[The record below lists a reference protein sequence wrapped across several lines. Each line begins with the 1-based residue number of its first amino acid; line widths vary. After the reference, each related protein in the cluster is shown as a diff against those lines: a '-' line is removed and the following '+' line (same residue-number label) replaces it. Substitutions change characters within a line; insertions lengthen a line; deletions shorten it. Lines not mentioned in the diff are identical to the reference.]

1 MNQPKPPSNVLI
13 RSAIMDEA
21 TVIASMLYQ
30 AFVEFEPLY
39 TPAAFAATTPTP
51 DQIRKR
57 WSEGPV
63 WVVIEGSQLVGT
75 VSAVLKAEGLYV
87 RSMAVLPSHRG
98 QGIGHV
104 LLQALEQFA
113 NTQHIQ
119 RMFLST
125 TPFLTG
131 AIGLYERFGFQRS
144 NDTPHELFG
153 TPLFSMLKPLGP
165 ANHMSQGG
173 TNIPIK
179 DRKVR
184 TDEE

>member
-1 MNQPKPPSNVLI
+1 MNQPKHPSNVLI
-13 RSAIMDEA
+13 RSAVMDEA
-21 TVIASMLYQ
+21 TVLASMSYQ
-30 AFVEFEPLY
+30 ALVEFEPLY
-39 TPAAFAATTPTP
+39 MPAAFAATTPTS

-63 WVVIEGSQLVGT
+63 WVATAGSQLVGT
-75 VSAVLKAEGLYV
+75 VSALLKAEGLYI

-98 QGIGHV
+98 QGIGHI
-104 LLQALEQFA
+104 LLQAVEQFA
-113 NTQHIQ
+113 DTQQ
-119 RMFLST
+119 AQCMFLST

-144 NDTPHELFG
+144 NEAPHELFG
-153 TPLFSMLKPLGP
+153 TPLFNMIKPLEP
-165 ANHMSQGG
+165 ANQSSQGG
-173 TNIPIK
+173 TNIPIE

>member
-1 MNQPKPPSNVLI
+1 MNQPKHPSIVLI
-13 RSAIMDEA
+13 RSAVMSEA
-21 TVIASMLYQ
+21 TVLASILYQ
-30 AFVEFEPLY
+30 AFVDFEPLY

-63 WVVIEGSQLVGT
+63 WVVTEGSQLVGT
-75 VSAVLKAEGLYV
+75 VSAVLKGEGLCI

-98 QGIGHV
+98 QGIGHI
-104 LLQALEQFA
+104 LLQAVEQFA
-113 NTQHIQ
+113 KTQRIQ

-144 NDTPHELFG
+144 THTPHELFG
-153 TPLFSMLKPLGP
+153 TPLFSMVKPLEA
-165 ANHMSQGG
+165 ANQASQDG
-173 TNIPIK
+173 TNISIE

-184 TDEE
+184 IDEE

>member
-1 MNQPKPPSNVLI
+1 MEEAAIISYVLH
-13 RSAIMDEA
+13 
-21 TVIASMLYQ
+21 Q

-39 TPAAFAATTPTP
+39 TPEAFAATTPTS
-51 DQIRKR
+51 DQIQKR

-63 WVVIEGSQLVGT
+63 WVVAEGSQLVGT
-75 VSAVLKAEGLYV
+75 VSAVPKVEGLYI

-98 QGIGHV
+98 RGIGHI
-104 LLQALEQFA
+104 LLQAVEHLA
-113 NTQHIQ
+113 NTQGFR

-131 AIGLYERFGFQRS
+131 AIRLYEQFGFQRR
-144 NDTPHELFG
+144 NDGPHELFG
-153 TPLFSMLKPLGP
+153 TPLFSMVKPLES
-165 ANHMSQGG
+165 ANQDL
-173 TNIPIK
+173 TNIPIE